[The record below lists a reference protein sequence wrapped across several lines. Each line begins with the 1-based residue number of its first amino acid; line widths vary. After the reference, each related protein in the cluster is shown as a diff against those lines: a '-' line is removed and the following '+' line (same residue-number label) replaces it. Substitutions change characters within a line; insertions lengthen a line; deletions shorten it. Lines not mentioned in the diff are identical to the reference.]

1 MKTTKRFEVQLSQLR
16 KEQDGFCDYSETIA
30 SFDTLEEAVDF
41 AEDLNYKG
49 VYGDFEPTD
58 EHDYGID
65 VVDTDDRDNIVHQTS
80 L

>member
-1 MKTTKRFEVQLSQLR
+1 MTITKRFKVQLSQLR
-16 KEQDGFCDYSETIA
+16 KEQDVFCDYSETIA

-41 AEDLNYKG
+41 SEDLNNKG
-49 VYGDFEPTD
+49 VYCDFEPTD

-65 VVDTDDRDNIVHQTS
+65 VLDRDNIVYQTS